1 MRIGYSA
8 REGRGGRGGY
18 AARVKYND
26 QANLDS
32 SQMGGG
38 GGGRGGKVALG
49 GGAGLVVLVLA
60 LFLGVDP
67 SSLLGGSAAPQ
78 PTSTAN
84 PFSQCTKGSDINT
97 DRNCRFVAYTN
108 SIQAYWA
115 SEDPN
120 YRQIQTQTF
129 TGSINTACGNATSA
143 VGPFYCPADTTVYLD
158 ISFFDQLTRDL
169 GAKGGDAA
177 EAYVLAHEYGHHIS
191 NLTGVMAKVQG
202 SGGGTGPKSPGVRL
216 ELQADC
222 YAGVWFNH
230 ATSDPNSPIAEVSQ
244 ADLDNAI
251 DAAQAVGDDRI
262 QEKTQGQVS
271 PETWTHGS
279 AANRQKWLTHG
290 FTTGDPA
297 QCNTFAANA
306 LG

>member
-1 MRIGYSA
+1 M
-8 REGRGGRGGY
+8 
-18 AARVKYND
+18 KYND
-26 QANLDS
+26 DANLDS

-38 GGGRGGKVALG
+38 GGRGGRVAIG

-60 LFLGVDP
+60 LLFGINPGDI
-67 SSLLGGSAAPQ
+67 LGGSAPQ
-78 PTSTAN
+78 TQDTTAAT
-84 PFSQCTKGSDINT
+84 PFAQCSKGSDIKK
-97 DRNCRFVAYTN
+97 DRDCRFVAFTN
-108 SIQAYWA
+108 SIQDYWSRA
-115 SEDPN
+115 ATD
-120 YRQIQTQTF
+120 YQQIQTVTF
-129 TGSINTACGNATSA
+129 TGSVNTACGNATSA
-143 VGPFYCPADTTVYLD
+143 VGPFYCPGDTTVYLD
-158 ISFFDQLTRDL
+158 LAFFDQLISDL

-191 NLTGVMAKVQG
+191 NLTGTMARVQG
-202 SGGGTGPKSPGVRL
+202 GQQGTGPKSPQVRL

-230 ATSDPNSPIAEVSQ
+230 ATSAPNSPIAEVSQ

-279 AANRQKWLTHG
+279 AQMRQKWLTEG
-290 FTTGDPA
+290 FTTGDPK
-297 QCNTFAANA
+297 QCDTFAANA
-306 LG
+306 LN